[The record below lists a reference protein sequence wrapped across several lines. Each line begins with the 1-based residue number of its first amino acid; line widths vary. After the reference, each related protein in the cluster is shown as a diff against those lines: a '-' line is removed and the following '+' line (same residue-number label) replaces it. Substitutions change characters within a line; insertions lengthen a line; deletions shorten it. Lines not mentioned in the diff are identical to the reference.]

1 MLFWLRYLDSVRE
14 ERLDRVSFVE
24 FIVSVWFSKIP
35 SGVWLKASMLG
46 FCPLSL
52 FTNWYIILLR
62 VSVMDKQLRVFEV
75 TLAYIVYFAKVYLL

>member
-24 FIVSVWFSKIP
+24 FIVIVWFSKIP
-35 SGVWLKASMLG
+35 SGVWLKVSMLG

-52 FTNWYIILLR
+52 FTNWYIIFLR
-62 VSVMDKQLRVFEV
+62 VSAMDKHLRVFEV
-75 TLAYIVYFAKVYLL
+75 TLHILCISPKCTFL

>member
-1 MLFWLRYLDSVRE
+1 M
-14 ERLDRVSFVE
+14 SFVE
-24 FIVSVWFSKIP
+24 FIVIVWFSKIP
-35 SGVWLKASMLG
+35 NGIWLKASMLG

-75 TLAYIVYFAKVYLL
+75 TLHIVYFLQSVLFCEKQQTKS

>member
-52 FTNWYIILLR
+52 FTNWYIIFLR

-75 TLAYIVYFAKVYLL
+75 TLHILCISLKCTFL